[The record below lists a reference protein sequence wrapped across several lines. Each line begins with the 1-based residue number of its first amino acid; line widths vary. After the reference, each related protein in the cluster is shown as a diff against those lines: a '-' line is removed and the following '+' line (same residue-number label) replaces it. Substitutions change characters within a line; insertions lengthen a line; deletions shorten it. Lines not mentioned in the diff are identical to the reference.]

1 METKEHVYARK
12 ASYQA
17 YQIDLDKLYYHKI
30 IRAVHR
36 FSGNSKGRLLDVG
49 CWDGMLASQFL
60 TEREVYGLEGNL
72 EAGERANQRGVKT
85 QSVDLEKGFPFE
97 DGFFDTVIAAEI
109 IEHVYDTDLFLKE
122 IKRVLRPGGTLVMS
136 IPNMA
141 SLSNR
146 IRMLF
151 GAYPRNAEYRAGGA
165 GHIRFYTAPVFK
177 AQVQEAG
184 FEVLDYAGCNLPL
197 PMHHPLIP
205 KWLKKIAAFGGDY
218 FPNLAGQVILA
229 GRKLNASGTLAGS

>member
-1 METKEHVYARK
+1 METKEHVYTRQ

-30 IRAVHR
+30 IRAVHQ
-36 FSGNSKGRLLDVG
+36 FSDDPKGRLLDVG

-60 TEREVYGLEGNL
+60 PNREVYGLEGNL
-72 EAGERANQRGVKT
+72 EAGLRANQRGVKT
-85 QSVDLEKGFPFE
+85 QSVDLEKGLFPFP
-97 DGFFDTVIAAEI
+97 DDFFDTVIAAEI

-122 IKRVLRPGGTLVMS
+122 LKRVLRPGGTLVMS

-184 FEVLDYAGCNLPL
+184 FEVLQFAGCNLPM
-197 PMHHPLIP
+197 PMHNRLIP
-205 KWLKKIAAFGGDY
+205 RWLKKIAAAGGDS

-229 GRKLNASGTLAGS
+229 GRKNKSV